1 MGILRYIDSG
11 FLGAR
16 GRARVQEKCAKAD
29 LDILVMRVRFLGGVL
44 GVTHLGDFC
53 VFLLFLAHLVT
64 VL

>member
-16 GRARVQEKCAKAD
+16 GRARVEEKCGKAD
-29 LDILVMRVRFLGGVL
+29 LDILVMQVRVLGGVL
-44 GVTHLGDFC
+44 GVTHLGDFG
-53 VFLLFLAHLVT
+53 VFWRFLAHLVT

>member
-1 MGILRYIDSG
+1 MRLPHSG

-16 GRARVQEKCAKAD
+16 GRARVEEKCAKAD

-44 GVTHLGDFC
+44 GVTHLGDFG
-53 VFLLFLAHLVT
+53 VTLRFLAHLVT